1 MKRILISLFALY
13 AILLYF
19 LNRIQQKI
27 IPPINAK
34 VDATVAVKRQ
44 LFAQK
49 VSHMFYD
56 GIISSIFLGDKKPK
70 ILLTEGASGLFH
82 FNVNN
87 LT

>member
-13 AILLYF
+13 AILLYS

-34 VDATVAVKRQ
+34 ADATVAVKRQ
-44 LFAQK
+44 QFAQL
-49 VSHMFYD
+49 VSQMFYD
-56 GIISSIFLGDKKPK
+56 GITSSVFFRDKKPK
-70 ILLTEGASGLFH
+70 IFQAEEVNGLFH
-82 FNVNN
+82 FQATN